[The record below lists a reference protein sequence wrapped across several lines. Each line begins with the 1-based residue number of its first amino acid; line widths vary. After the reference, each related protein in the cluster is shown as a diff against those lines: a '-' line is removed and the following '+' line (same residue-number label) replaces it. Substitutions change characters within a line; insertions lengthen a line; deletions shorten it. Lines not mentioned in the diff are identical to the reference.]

1 MKRHPS
7 RRRSG
12 IAVPAFLCL
21 LFAAVLLLGSR
32 AGGDAFAQKILGKL
46 AQNETFVSG
55 AFALGTGQY
64 PGETSVHAPRTAT
77 AGLEQEPTDE
87 DLAELDMAMENAG
100 LEPQAPVSSE
110 PQEIPEVKVNNQS
123 GLDFDLNAMLQNP
136 KTITATDD
144 GPQVLV
150 YHTHATEAYTPSGS
164 DTYEASGDA
173 RTLDTN
179 QNVVRV
185 GTGLCNVLEERGIKT
200 VHLTDLNDYPSYNG
214 SYGESL
220 RNVQAAL
227 EKYPTVKMT
236 IDVHR
241 DAILAD
247 DGTKYKLACE
257 QNGQTVAQLM
267 LVMGTN
273 ASGLEFDDWS
283 EHLNYAVT
291 LQSQLNADHPGLMRS
306 INLRKQRFN
315 LHLTTGSMLLEV
327 GSSGNTLQEALA
339 SVRLFGD
346 TLATYLGAPKS

>member
-7 RRRSG
+7 GRRSG

-32 AGGDAFAQKILGKL
+32 AGGDALAGRVLGAL
-46 AQNETFVSG
+46 AQNEDFISG

-64 PGETSVHAPRTAT
+64 PGTQSVREPRTAA

-87 DLAELDMAMENAG
+87 DLAELDTAMENAG

-110 PQEIPEVKVNNQS
+110 PEEIPEVKVNNQS
-123 GLDFDLNAMLQNP
+123 GLDFDLDAMLQNP
-136 KTITATDD
+136 KAITANGG

-150 YHTHATEAYTPSGS
+150 YHTHATEAYTPAGK

-173 RTLDTN
+173 RTLDTT

-185 GTGLCNVLEERGIKT
+185 GEELCKVLEDRGIQT

-227 EKYPTVKMT
+227 QKYPTVQMT

-241 DAILAD
+241 DAILDD
-247 DGTKYKLACE
+247 DGTKYKLSCE

-273 ASGLEFDDWS
+273 ASGLAFDDWS
-283 EHLNYAVT
+283 AHLNYAVT

-315 LHLTTGSMLLEV
+315 LHLTPASMLLEV

-346 TLATYLGAPKS
+346 TLADWMGAPKS

>member
-7 RRRSG
+7 RGRSG
-12 IAVPAFLCL
+12 VAVPAFLCL
-21 LFAAVLLLGSR
+21 LCAAVLLLGSR
-32 AGGDAFAQKILGKL
+32 AGGEALAARVLGALAGNDA
-46 AQNETFVSG
+46 FVSG
-55 AFALGTGQY
+55 AFALGAGWY
-64 PGETSVHAPRTAT
+64 PGETSVHTPRTAT

-100 LEPQAPVSSE
+100 LPAQDAPAAAPQDV
-110 PQEIPEVKVNNQS
+110 PEVQVNNQS
-123 GLDFDLNAMLQNP
+123 GLDFDLAAMLQNP
-136 KTITATDD
+136 KTLTAKND
-144 GPQVLV
+144 GPQVLI
-150 YHTHATEAYTPSGS
+150 YHTHATEAYTPSGA
-164 DTYEASGDA
+164 DTYEPSGDA

-185 GTGLCNVLEERGIKT
+185 GAELCKVLEARGIRT

-214 SYGESL
+214 SYGASL
-220 RNVQAAL
+220 RLVQAAL
-227 EKYPTVKMT
+227 KKYPTVQMA

-247 DGTKYKLACE
+247 DGSKYKLSCV
-257 QNGQTVAQLM
+257 QDGQTVAQLM

-283 EHLNYAVT
+283 AHLNYAVT
-291 LQSQLNADHPGLMRS
+291 LQAQLNAAHPGLMRS

-315 LHLTTGSMLLEV
+315 LHLTPGSMLLEV

-346 TLATYLGAPKS
+346 TLATYLGAPET